1 MKHFVCK
8 RLAACLCMKQPP
20 RTPLEPPL
28 IRKNKQSVSVSD
40 CCSICSVHDNDTMPC
55 SHTTENDT
63 VQKLLKI
70 ICNLMENRVHSKE
83 QQRYEVDKENEMKKD
98 WILAAAVLDRICA
111 IAFAVIFIGGTLVFL
126 VLFSTQ

>member
-1 MKHFVCK
+1 
-8 RLAACLCMKQPP
+8 
-20 RTPLEPPL
+20 
-28 IRKNKQSVSVSD
+28 
-40 CCSICSVHDNDTMPC
+40 
-55 SHTTENDT
+55 
-63 VQKLLKI
+63 
-70 ICNLMENRVHSKE
+70 MENRVHSKE